1 MPTIYDNTNI
11 ANAVMGGSTS
21 GSGSNNTNTNNNMA
35 ETSDNGMSGW
45 GSAIAVV
52 ATGAVAGIW
61 ALGAANAAKKKIEG
75 ENGLQQQL
83 AVLEAN
89 RQQVID
95 PTEGMSNPYENLG
108 VATEAARFEAEQIDI
123 SLANT
128 LDAVRQT
135 GSGGATALAQAAL
148 AGKRGIS
155 ASIQQQEMDNQ
166 KLKAQGTM
174 QFNQLKAQGKEFKF
188 DAQED
193 REMQQLNRMQA
204 NIDQQRQIQLGL
216 QQAAFGA
223 ITSGITSGV
232 GLLEPKE

>member
-1 MPTIYDNTNI
+1 MAGVYDNTNI
-11 ANAVMGGSTS
+11 ADAVTGGLTS
-21 GSGSNNTNTNNNMA
+21 GSGSNNTNTNNDMGA
-35 ETSDNGMSGW
+35 WDSW
-45 GSAIAVV
+45 GSAV
-52 ATGAVAGIW
+52 AAAGV
-61 ALGAANAAKKKIEG
+61 GAAAGLWAMGAASKAKKKIEG

-108 VATEAARFEAEQIDI
+108 VATEAAKFEAEQIDI
-123 SLANT
+123 ALANT

-135 GSGGATALAQAAL
+135 GAGGATALAQEAL
-148 AGKRGIS
+148 KGKRGIS
-155 ASIQQQEMDNQ
+155 ANIQQQEMNNQ

-174 QFNQLKAQGKEFKF
+174 QFEQLKAQGKEFKF

-193 REMQQLNRMQA
+193 RDMQQLNRMQA

-216 QQAAFGA
+216 QQAAFGS
-223 ITSGITSGV
+223 ITSGLTSAV
-232 GLLEPKE
+232 GLIGGGGSSSSG